1 MGKILKRSIEDRR
14 EGSVDEI
21 RAWLYATIEAEL
33 QKDEA
38 EIDEELIRECSEL
51 DAYLTGSECPVTE
64 KEYQKALQQI
74 QSKAAARQAERC
86 GAQVISRKRERCKAI
101 RVALIAAVI
110 AVAMLSTIAV
120 AAVSQGL
127 IPAEFMYRTH
137 QYATVEEAAEELE
150 LDILYP
156 TAMPEGVKLE
166 KVVLSA
172 IGPSVYEVIFMT
184 DQPTVCRISVKNE
197 IVTDPA
203 TWQNTTKHEING
215 VNFYVLPLSDNELLA
230 VGQQNGFEY
239 QVSATNMQDLLV
251 ILNGIKPIVQ

>member
-38 EIDEELIRECSEL
+38 EIDEDLIRECSEL

-101 RVALIAAVI
+101 RAALIAAVI

-137 QYATVEEAAEELE
+137 QYATVEEAADALE

-172 IGPSVYEVIFMT
+172 IGYDVYEVIFIT
-184 DQPTVCRISVKNE
+184 NKPTECRMCVKNE
-197 IVTDPA
+197 VVTDPS
-203 TWQNTTKHEING
+203 TWQNTTMHEAGGIT
-215 VNFYVLPLSDNELLA
+215 FYVLPLSDKEFLA

-239 QVSATNMQDLLV
+239 QITATNMQTMKM
-251 ILNGIKPIVQ
+251 NPPK

>member
-1 MGKILKRSIEDRR
+1 MRKILKRSIEDRR

-38 EIDEELIRECSEL
+38 EIDEDLIRECSEL

-86 GAQVISRKRERCKAI
+86 GARVLLPKKEKRRTV
-101 RVALIAAVI
+101 RTVLIAA
-110 AVAMLSTIAV
+110 AVAIVMLSTVAV
-120 AAVSQGL
+120 AAISQGL
-127 IPAEFMYRTH
+127 FPAELMYRTH
-137 QYATVEEAAEELE
+137 QYATVEEAADALE

-156 TAMPEGVKLE
+156 TQMPEGVGLE
-166 KVVLSA
+166 KIVLSA
-172 IGPSVYEVIFMT
+172 IGYNVYEIIFIT
-184 DQPTVCRISVKNE
+184 NKPTECRMCVKNE
-197 IVTDPA
+197 VVTDPS
-203 TWQNTTKHEING
+203 TWQNTTQHETGGIT
-215 VNFYVLPLSDNELLA
+215 FYVLPLSDKEFLA

-239 QVSATNMQDLLV
+239 QITATNMQDLLV
-251 ILNGIKPIVQ
+251 ILNGMKEVN